1 MEGVPQES
9 HPSLLELPKEL
20 LPIGRLLVKALSEE
34 AGVAQAFADFCGKAY
49 VKRDW
54 AGAASEF
61 LVTLFENQQDLLAEM
76 ARIPDLI
83 IELGSGH
90 LSLTCMVAYRW
101 AAQSDTTRL
110 SKLAEALGATQS
122 KMSDPEVVHIMLAL
136 VTSLAITRY
145 SRAEQMM
152 SVAEPQAAAE
162 HQEGLQEAR
171 LWLAAGRIVCGCSQ
185 ESRDLWDHRL
195 RRKRTA
201 WTWDKPAEQSAL
213 AELEEHL
220 TPGQE
225 GASLFQEVTPA
236 SWWSLAIQRITDKI
250 ERPVKPTP
258 APKPSRQPSPEP
270 ILQTQAPQE
279 PVIIVWNAWPF
290 FAGGLVGAAVLALMI
305 WILPYELTRPTHAK
319 PVPLAVKAETPTQ
332 VASPDELWRHE
343 AAATM
348 ASEATDLRP
357 LFDKVHSGTWTDHE
371 LLLSG
376 NSLDL
381 PTTDSRYL
389 KLLTWLHLDPP
400 TDEDIRSHLP
410 SLLATAQANSD
421 TLALWAKLFHEGS
434 PMKSSIQSAARRQLH
449 DNKDAW
455 SASQEQD
462 LSRLAW

>member
-1 MEGVPQES
+1 
-9 HPSLLELPKEL
+9 
-20 LPIGRLLVKALSEE
+20 
-34 AGVAQAFADFCGKAY
+34 
-49 VKRDW
+49 
-54 AGAASEF
+54 
-61 LVTLFENQQDLLAEM
+61 
-76 ARIPDLI
+76 
-83 IELGSGH
+83 
-90 LSLTCMVAYRW
+90 
-101 AAQSDTTRL
+101 
-110 SKLAEALGATQS
+110 
-122 KMSDPEVVHIMLAL
+122 
-136 VTSLAITRY
+136 
-145 SRAEQMM
+145 M

-162 HQEGLQEAR
+162 HQESLQEAR

-201 WTWDKPAEQSAL
+201 WTWDKPAEQTAL

-220 TPGQE
+220 TPDQE
-225 GASLFQEVTPA
+225 GSSLFREITPA

-258 APKPSRQPSPEP
+258 APQPSRQPSLDP

-319 PVPLAVKAETPTQ
+319 LAATFVKPATDSVKAEPPPAQ
-332 VASPDELWRHE
+332 VESQEELRRREE
-343 AAATM
+343 AAKM
-348 ASEATDLRP
+348 ASEAADLKP
-357 LFDKVHSGTWTDHE
+357 LFDKVHTGTWTDHE

-376 NSLDL
+376 NSPNFSIND
-381 PTTDSRYL
+381 PRYA
-389 KLLTWLHLDPP
+389 KLLVWLHLDPP
-400 TDEDIRSHLP
+400 TDEDIRTHLP
-410 SLLATAQANSD
+410 GLLATAQANSD
-421 TLALWAKLFHEGS
+421 TLALWAKLFHDGS